1 MRAAV
6 PDTGASVL
14 ALSVSGEGMVGAMN
28 LRDFKIV
35 KEQQERKKS
44 SRKTRWK

>member
-1 MRAAV
+1 
-6 PDTGASVL
+6 
-14 ALSVSGEGMVGAMN
+14 MVGAMN